1 MIAQLRGKVVA
12 VAGKT
17 AVLDVGGIGYGVQV
31 PDGLLSDIA
40 IGQETELKTYHHIK
54 ENTNELF
61 GFDSLEAKNLFEL
74 LIGISGVGPK
84 SALAV
89 MSLGPQDRIRQA
101 IASENSNYLSGA
113 AGVGKRSAQR
123 ICSELKDKVGQVETI
138 IGADI
143 TGDDALEALLSLG
156 YSRQQAAAALS
167 KVDRQ
172 APSEEQVKQALKDL
186 S

>member
-1 MIAQLRGKVVA
+1 MA
-12 VAGKT
+12 VSGKT
-17 AVLDVGGIGYGVQV
+17 AVLDVAGVGYGVQL
-31 PDGLLSDIA
+31 PDGLLADIA

-61 GFDSLEAKNLFEL
+61 GFDSLEAKDLFES

-89 MSLGPQDRIRQA
+89 MSLGSQDKIRQA

-123 ICSELKDKVGQVETI
+123 ICSELKDKIGHIETMV
-138 IGADI
+138 GADI

-156 YSRQQAAAALS
+156 YSRQQAAQALS